1 MKKLLFIFI
10 LLLLSVNL
18 FSQKLYQVSYYEA
31 LSAGKLDG
39 VVNITEI
46 LKHGNTGIGG
56 FHALD
61 GEMIIIDGK
70 CYQIP
75 FDGKVNSPDL
85 SITATFAA
93 VSDFKP
99 QKSISIKGDSNL
111 YKVMDRLSP
120 NPDAV
125 IMLKIHGT
133 FSYIKTRSVPAQ
145 KKPYPVLSEI
155 VKTQSVFEGHDISG
169 TVIGMRT
176 PAFISGLNPK
186 GYHLHFLSDDK
197 KLGGHL
203 LEMRPAS
210 VSCEVMEIREL
221 QVILPGN

>member
-1 MKKLLFIFI
+1 MLLA
-10 LLLLSVNL
+10 NL
-18 FSQKLYQVSYYEA
+18 YSQKLYQVSYYEA
-31 LSAGKLDG
+31 LNTGKLDG

-75 FDGKVNSPDL
+75 FDGNINTPDL
-85 SITATFAA
+85 SVTATFAA
-93 VSDFKP
+93 VTDFKP
-99 QKSISIKGDSNL
+99 QKSVTVKGDSNL
-111 YKVMDRLSP
+111 YKVLDRLVP
-120 NPDAV
+120 NSDAV
-125 IMLKIHGT
+125 IMIKISGA
-133 FSYIKTRSVPAQ
+133 FDYIKTRSVPAQ
-145 KKPYPVLSEI
+145 KKPYPILSEI
-155 VKTQSVFEGHDISG
+155 VKTQKIFEGRKVTG
-169 TVIGMRT
+169 TIIGMRT

-197 KLGGHL
+197 TLGGHL
-203 LEMRPAS
+203 LEMQPSS

-221 QVILPGN
+221 SIILPSN